1 MPCVGIVRIRPS
13 ALPLVRK
20 SAIWSGSSL
29 RTRHILSTKFF
40 SFFFFLPSAFI
51 REKRT
56 AGGLDVVDRVSI
68 ELEHLGGLRLL
79 LLVAA
84 HGESVLRHL
93 DKDVVAFLPLF
104 PHAFAPRVQVPGEW
118 KKNAI
123 QDVRSSTDQSLELDR
138 SSPKTQAERV
148 SRSIDRLVVS
158 VGNEVWFRAW
168 TNSYPQC
175 FILSGLSM
183 RQAILIR
190 KSLSTA
196 FLGTSILCHSGN
208 WMERSENTFVGN
220 VIKRRAFGESL
231 PWKPT
236 ESDAKRFV
244 PTPCLQ
250 ERTSLRLRRR
260 VSS

>member
-148 SRSIDRLVVS
+148 SLSRSI
-158 VGNEVWFRAW
+158 
-168 TNSYPQC
+168 
-175 FILSGLSM
+175 
-183 RQAILIR
+183 
-190 KSLSTA
+190 
-196 FLGTSILCHSGN
+196 
-208 WMERSENTFVGN
+208 
-220 VIKRRAFGESL
+220 
-231 PWKPT
+231 
-236 ESDAKRFV
+236 
-244 PTPCLQ
+244 
-250 ERTSLRLRRR
+250 
-260 VSS
+260 